1 MLAGLRFGSGVLDI
15 LLGEEA
21 GQAEANAASGDMA
34 VPVLPTRQRSHAAR
48 SRKGRLWAPPLLRPG
63 EVASLANHD
72 VEGKEASTGTLGM
85 HGLDFLLQR
94 LRLC

>member
-21 GQAEANAASGDMA
+21 GQAEANAASDDM
-34 VPVLPTRQRSHAAR
+34 VVRVLPTRQRSHAA
-48 SRKGRLWAPPLLRPG
+48 RKGRLWAPPLLRPG